1 MVDEIRNLLDVSPLE
16 KTVLQLEQSLGYLDS
31 EMASRDDGLRAQF
44 RAASIQAFEYTY
56 ELGVKMLRRQLEQ
69 IVINPAELREMAFME
84 LIRTGAEAGLIR
96 EVARFRVYREKRN
109 ITSHTYDE
117 ERAEE
122 VLAILPD
129 FIRDM
134 RYLLDELKR
143 RNDATARH

>member
-1 MVDEIRNLLDVSPLE
+1 MNDIDSLLDVSPLE
-16 KTVLQLEQSLGYLDS
+16 KAILQLEQSLGYLHS
-31 EMASRDDGLRAQF
+31 EMAAKDEGLRGQF
-44 RAASIQAFEYTY
+44 RAASIQAFEYTF

-84 LIRTGAEAGLIR
+84 LIRTGAEAGLLS
-96 EVARFRVYREKRN
+96 EVSRFRIYREKRN

-122 VLAILPD
+122 VVTILAN
-129 FIRDM
+129 FVQDM

-143 RNDATARH
+143 RNDETARH

>member
-1 MVDEIRNLLDVSPLE
+1 VSDILDLSPFE
-16 KTVLQLEQSLGYLDS
+16 KAISQLEQSLGYLNS
-31 EMASRDDGLRAQF
+31 EMAAGDDGLRAQF

-84 LIRTGAEAGLIR
+84 LIRTGAEAGLVR
-96 EVARFRVYREKRN
+96 EVSRFRVYREKRN

-122 VLAILPD
+122 VLAILDD
-129 FIRDM
+129 FMLDM
-134 RYLLDELKR
+134 RYLLDELKG
-143 RNDATARH
+143 RNDETARS